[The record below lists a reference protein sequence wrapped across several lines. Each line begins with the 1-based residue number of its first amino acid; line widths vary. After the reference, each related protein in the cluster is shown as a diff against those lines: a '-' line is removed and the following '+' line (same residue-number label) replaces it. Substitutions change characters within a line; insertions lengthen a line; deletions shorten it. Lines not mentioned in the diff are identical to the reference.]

1 LPRLSPW
8 ESWREAPERARV
20 LTRACKHRDSLALTK
35 ALLLAA
41 QRLSD
46 RRLALSVIAPQCHL
60 SQRERLLLRKSC
72 LLTPKGRVL

>member
-1 LPRLSPW
+1 M
-8 ESWREAPERARV
+8 
-20 LTRACKHRDSLALTK
+20 LTRMCKHNDSLALTK

-60 SQRERLLLRKSC
+60 SQRERLFAAEVLSLDTQRERIIIKYIGKTRKVVF
-72 LLTPKGRVL
+72 P

>member
-1 LPRLSPW
+1 M
-8 ESWREAPERARV
+8 

-60 SQRERLLLRKSC
+60 SQRERLLAAEGLSLDTQRESTIIKYLGNTRKVVF
-72 LLTPKGRVL
+72 L